1 MNARETCI
9 NQALDLA
16 AKGYY
21 LFPVKRGE
29 KRPMHSGWQA
39 DSTTDPKAIRQWPDT
54 DRFGIDCGKS
64 RLVVIDQ
71 DPTKGGEIA
80 TLPVALD
87 GPTVQTP
94 RGGTHTYFRNDGP
107 TVRLS
112 AGKIAEGVDVRAD
125 GGLVVGPGSEG
136 YSGTLPRI
144 GDLPALPQGVRNL
157 LDRPRE
163 PEDWRPGTP
172 LAELLKNP
180 PAEGGRNDW
189 LAKVAGHYA
198 NEFGTWPNFYAVL
211 KFTNEQ
217 LVTPLGVAEVF
228 KVAES
233 IWGKE
238 SQQATERRD
247 AFESFDVSGWL
258 ATDHPAPKRLGQ
270 GRILYEGGLHTL
282 VGEPESGKSVLA
294 YQWMID
300 VMRSGGRC
308 VLLDEE
314 AGPYDAMGKLQA
326 LGLTRD
332 LAQHL
337 TYLQPRGRNLDR
349 LANEFHEVVG
359 HDCKMLVVDSMAAV
373 LATAGKEENSNA
385 DVTEFVN
392 KVLLPLAKGRGVAVV
407 VIDHKTKG
415 TTGERYSRGASAKL
429 GIVDMSIEVEATT
442 PFSRDQDGLLK
453 LTCHKDR
460 FGYTGR
466 GFTWQAKVGTTGGL
480 HLEIG
485 RWGEEGARA
494 AMGALAGAE
503 RKQDAD
509 RRARVFE
516 FVRENPGTSRRQIAA
531 HLGGRKQIILDTVRA
546 MIEDEILRVD
556 GNELFVALADD
567 NGGEQGSM
575 VPGGSGTI
583 GNHG

>member
-1 MNARETCI
+1 MNTRETCI

-39 DSTTDPKAIRQWPDT
+39 DSTTDPKAIRQWLDT

-71 DPTKGGEIA
+71 DPTEGGEIA

-112 AGKIAEGVDVRAD
+112 AGKIAQGVDVRAD

-136 YSGTLPRI
+136 YVGELPRI
-144 GDLPALPQGVRNL
+144 EDLPALPQEVRNL
-157 LDRPRE
+157 LGRPRE

-485 RWGEEGARA
+485 RWGEEGVRALVGSMMRAEQDKKNNLCARI
-494 AMGALAGAE
+494 LQFV
-503 RKQDAD
+503 QD
-509 RRARVFE
+509 
-516 FVRENPGTSRRQIAA
+516 NPGVSGGAIATGLHANRQGVLATM
-531 HLGGRKQIILDTVRA
+531 REMV
-546 MIEDEILRVD
+546 EDGILRK
-556 GNELFVALADD
+556 ERHAHFVVGDE
-567 NGGEQGSM
+567 GR
-575 VPGGSGTI
+575 PGGIGAPVPDSSGT
-583 GNHG
+583 GREL